1 MTMEREFGK
10 ALDEAL
16 GDGPPE
22 VARRVQRANVLEA
35 MHRVDRPLER
45 VRWELA
51 AGLLAVVIAASAVF
65 AWRGRDETAS
75 ASLRGGAQLAA
86 SSTVTSGEHA
96 ETIDFSDGSRV
107 LLEPRAAARV
117 VRLDRQHTELALKS
131 GKLEASVR
139 HREGASWTVVAGPYE
154 VHVVGTK
161 FTVDWQQA
169 NNAFRVA
176 VTEGRVRVT
185 GGELGERVVYLEPG
199 QQWEQAG
206 SPPAPAAPPAPPVAA
221 SPAPAETE
229 TVTELELE
237 PAPPSA
243 VSPQTLAPRSPRA
256 AASVP
261 PPDRAPTIAELTKS
275 GKYRDALELAEEQGF
290 ERVITELPEGELL
303 GLGNAARYTGQ
314 RGRARQAMLAVRDR
328 FSGRPAAGLAAL
340 YLARIAEQLDHN
352 PKEAARWL
360 RVFLAGSPTGSLAA
374 DARASLLSIL
384 LAAGDTPGAT
394 AVARDYLR
402 FHPTGPVA
410 DRARALVSRAD
421 SK

>member
-1 MTMEREFGK
+1 MTMEREFGR
-10 ALDEAL
+10 ALDDAL
-16 GDGPPE
+16 GDGPPD
-22 VARRVQRANVLEA
+22 VALRVQRANVLEA

-45 VRWELA
+45 VRWEFA
-51 AGLLAVVIAASAVF
+51 AGLLAVALVASALFVWQNRNE
-65 AWRGRDETAS
+65 AAS
-75 ASLRGGAQLAA
+75 ASLRGGAELVA

-117 VRLDRQHTELALKS
+117 VRLDRQYTELALKS
-131 GKLEASVR
+131 GKLEASVQ
-139 HREGASWTVVAGPYE
+139 HREGASWTIVAGPYE

-169 NNAFRVA
+169 SNAFRVA

-185 GGELGERVVYLEPG
+185 GGELGEHVVYLEPG
-199 QQWEQAG
+199 QQWERRDA
-206 SPPAPAAPPAPPVAA
+206 APAAPAPPAPPPPVAENA
-221 SPAPAETE
+221 EAEPEPALEAAPAP
-229 TVTELELE
+229 
-237 PAPPSA
+237 A
-243 VSPQTLAPRSPRA
+243 VSPQTVAPRSSRA
-256 AASVP
+256 VASAP
-261 PPDRAPTIAELTKS
+261 PPDRPPTIAELTKS
-275 GKYRDALELAEEQGF
+275 GKYRDALELAEQQGF
-290 ERVITELPEGELL
+290 ERVISELSEGELL

-384 LAAGDTPGAT
+384 LASGDTAGAT

-402 FHPTGPVA
+402 FHPNGPVA
-410 DRARALVSRAD
+410 DRARVLVTRAD

>member
-1 MTMEREFGK
+1 MTMEREFGR
-10 ALDEAL
+10 ALDDAL
-16 GDGPPE
+16 GDGPPD
-22 VARRVQRANVLEA
+22 VALRVQRANVLEA
-35 MHRVDRPLER
+35 MHRVDRPLQR

-51 AGLLAVVIAASAVF
+51 AGLLAVALAASTLFVWQNRNEAASASV
-65 AWRGRDETAS
+65 
-75 ASLRGGAQLAA
+75 RGGAELVA
-86 SSTVTSGEHA
+86 SSTVTSGEHT

-117 VRLDRQHTELALKS
+117 LRLDRQHTELALKS
-131 GKLEASVR
+131 GKLEASVQ
-139 HREGASWTVVAGPYE
+139 HREGASWTIVAGPYE

-169 NNAFRVA
+169 SNTFRVA

-199 QQWEQAG
+199 QEWERRDA
-206 SPPAPAAPPAPPVAA
+206 APAAPASPPLVAENAVPKPEPALEAAPP
-221 SPAPAETE
+221 P
-229 TVTELELE
+229 
-237 PAPPSA
+237 A
-243 VSPQTLAPRSPRA
+243 VSPQTVAPRSSRA
-256 AASVP
+256 VASARP
-261 PPDRAPTIAELTKS
+261 PERPPTIAELTKS
-275 GKYRDALELAEEQGF
+275 GKYRDALELAEQQGF
-290 ERVITELPEGELL
+290 ERVISELSEGELL
-303 GLGNAARYTGQ
+303 GLGNAARYAGQ

-384 LAAGDTPGAT
+384 LASGDTAGAT

-402 FHPTGPVA
+402 FHPNGPVA
-410 DRARALVSRAD
+410 DRARVLVTRAD

>member
-1 MTMEREFGK
+1 MTMEREFGR
-10 ALDEAL
+10 ALDDAL
-16 GDGPPE
+16 GDGPPD
-22 VARRVQRANVLEA
+22 VALRVQRANVLEA
-35 MHRVDRPLER
+35 MHRVDHPLER

-51 AGLLAVVIAASAVF
+51 AGLLAVVVAVSAVFVWQNRNEAASASV
-65 AWRGRDETAS
+65 
-75 ASLRGGAQLAA
+75 RGGAELVA
-86 SSTVTSGEHA
+86 SSTVTSGERA

-117 VRLDRQHTELALKS
+117 MRLDRQHTELALKS
-131 GKLEASVR
+131 GKLEASVQ
-139 HREGASWTVVAGPYE
+139 HREGASWTIVAGPYE

-169 NNAFRVA
+169 SNTFRVA

-199 QQWEQAG
+199 QQWERRDA
-206 SPPAPAAPPAPPVAA
+206 APVPPAPPPLVAERA
-221 SPAPAETE
+221 APIEPEPALEAAPAP
-229 TVTELELE
+229 
-237 PAPPSA
+237 A
-243 VSPQTLAPRSPRA
+243 VSPQTVAPRSSRA
-256 AASVP
+256 VASAATP
-261 PPDRAPTIAELTKS
+261 ERPPTIAELTKS
-275 GKYRDALELAEEQGF
+275 GKYRDALELAEQQGF
-290 ERVITELPEGELL
+290 ERVISELSEGELL

-384 LAAGDTPGAT
+384 LASGDTAGAT

-402 FHPTGPVA
+402 FHPNGPVA
-410 DRARALVSRAD
+410 DRAKVLVTRAD

>member
-1 MTMEREFGK
+1 MTMEREFGR
-10 ALDEAL
+10 ALDDAL
-16 GDGPPE
+16 GDGPPD
-22 VARRVQRANVLEA
+22 VALRVQRANVLEA

-45 VRWELA
+45 VRWEFA
-51 AGLLAVVIAASAVF
+51 AGLLAVALVASILFVWQNRNEA
-65 AWRGRDETAS
+65 AS
-75 ASLRGGAQLAA
+75 ASLRGGAELVA
-86 SSTVTSGEHA
+86 SSTVTSGDHA

-117 VRLDRQHTELALKS
+117 VRLDRQYTELALKS
-131 GKLEASVR
+131 GKLEASVQ
-139 HREGASWTVVAGPYE
+139 HREGASWTIVAGPYE

-169 NNAFRVA
+169 SNAFRVA

-185 GGELGERVVYLEPG
+185 GGELGEHVVYLEPG
-199 QQWEQAG
+199 QQWERRDA
-206 SPPAPAAPPAPPVAA
+206 APAPPAPPPPVAENA
-221 SPAPAETE
+221 EPEPEPALEAAPAP
-229 TVTELELE
+229 
-237 PAPPSA
+237 A
-243 VSPQTLAPRSPRA
+243 VSPQTVAPRSSRA
-256 AASVP
+256 VASAP
-261 PPDRAPTIAELTKS
+261 PPDRPPTIAELTKS
-275 GKYRDALELAEEQGF
+275 GKYRDALELAEQQGF
-290 ERVITELPEGELL
+290 ERVISELSEGELL

-384 LAAGDTPGAT
+384 LASGDTAGAT

-402 FHPTGPVA
+402 FHPSGPVA
-410 DRARALVSRAD
+410 DRARVLVTRAD

>member
-1 MTMEREFGK
+1 MTMEREFGR
-10 ALDEAL
+10 ALDDAL
-16 GDGPPE
+16 GDGPPD
-22 VARRVQRANVLEA
+22 VALRVQRANVLEA

-45 VRWELA
+45 VRWEFA
-51 AGLLAVVIAASAVF
+51 AGLLAVALVASALFVWQNRNE
-65 AWRGRDETAS
+65 AAS
-75 ASLRGGAQLAA
+75 ASLRGGAELVA

-117 VRLDRQHTELALKS
+117 VRLDRQYTELALKS
-131 GKLEASVR
+131 GKLEASVQ
-139 HREGASWTVVAGPYE
+139 HREGASWTIVAGPYE

-169 NNAFRVA
+169 SNAFRVA

-185 GGELGERVVYLEPG
+185 GGELGEHVVYLEPG
-199 QQWEQAG
+199 QQWERRDA
-206 SPPAPAAPPAPPVAA
+206 APAPPAPPPPVAENA
-221 SPAPAETE
+221 EAEPEPALEAAPAP
-229 TVTELELE
+229 
-237 PAPPSA
+237 A
-243 VSPQTLAPRSPRA
+243 VSPQTVAPRSSRA
-256 AASVP
+256 VASAP
-261 PPDRAPTIAELTKS
+261 PPDRPPTIAELTKS
-275 GKYRDALELAEEQGF
+275 GKYRDALELAEQQGF
-290 ERVITELPEGELL
+290 ERVISELSEGELL

-384 LAAGDTPGAT
+384 LASGDTAGAT

-402 FHPTGPVA
+402 FHPNGPVA
-410 DRARALVSRAD
+410 DRARVLVTRAD

>member
-1 MTMEREFGK
+1 MERELGK

-16 GDGPPE
+16 GDGPPD
-22 VARRVQRANVLEA
+22 VALRVQRANVLEA
-35 MHRVDRPLER
+35 MHRVDRPLGR

-51 AGLLAVVIAASAVF
+51 AGLLAVVVAASAVF
-65 AWRGRDETAS
+65 VLRNETAS
-75 ASLRGGAQLAA
+75 ASLRGGAELVA

-96 ETIDFSDGSRV
+96 ETIEFSDGSRV

-117 VRLDRQHTELALKS
+117 LRLDQQHTELALKR
-131 GKLEASVR
+131 GKLEANVR
-139 HREGASWTVVAGPYE
+139 HREGASWTIVAGPYE

-161 FTVDWQQA
+161 FTVDWQQPS
-169 NNAFRVA
+169 NTFRVA

-199 QQWEQAG
+199 QQWERRDA
-206 SPPAPAAPPAPPVAA
+206 PPAPLAAVSAAPAAPEP
-221 SPAPAETE
+221 
-229 TVTELELE
+229 ELE
-237 PAPPSA
+237 PAPEPELEPALEPAPPPA
-243 VSPQTLAPRSPRA
+243 VSPQIVAPRSPRA
-256 AASVP
+256 AASAP
-261 PPDRAPTIAELTKS
+261 PPDRPPTIAELTKS
-275 GKYRDALELAEEQGF
+275 GKYRDAVELAEQQGF
-290 ERVITELPEGELL
+290 ERVIRELPEGELL

-340 YLARIAEQLDHN
+340 YLARIAEQLEHD

-374 DARASLLSIL
+374 DARGSLLSLL
-384 LAAGDTPGAT
+384 LASGDTAGAT

-402 FHPTGPVA
+402 FHPTGPFA
-410 DRARALVSRAD
+410 DRARVLVTRAD

>member
-1 MTMEREFGK
+1 MTMEREFGR

-16 GDGPPE
+16 GDGPPD
-22 VARRVQRANVLEA
+22 VALRVQRANVLEA
-35 MHRVDRPLER
+35 MHRVDRPLQR

-51 AGLLAVVIAASAVF
+51 AGLLAVALAVSTLFVWQNRNEAASASV
-65 AWRGRDETAS
+65 
-75 ASLRGGAQLAA
+75 RGGGELIA
-86 SSTVTSGEHA
+86 SSMVTSGEHA

-117 VRLDRQHTELALKS
+117 VRLDRQSTELALKS
-131 GKLEASVR
+131 GKLEANVQ
-139 HREGASWTVVAGPYE
+139 HREGASWTIVAGPYE

-169 NNAFRVA
+169 SNAFRVA

-199 QQWEQAG
+199 QQWERRDA
-206 SPPAPAAPPAPPVAA
+206 APAAPASPPPVAENA
-221 SPAPAETE
+221 APEP
-229 TVTELELE
+229 E
-237 PAPPSA
+237 PALEA
-243 VSPQTLAPRSPRA
+243 
-256 AASVP
+256 VP
-261 PPDRAPTIAELTKS
+261 PPVGSPRTGPPRSSRAVASAPPPERPPTIAELTKS
-275 GKYRDALELAEEQGF
+275 GKYRDALELAEQHGF
-290 ERVITELPEGELL
+290 ERVLSELSEGELL

-384 LAAGDTPGAT
+384 LASGDTAGAT

-402 FHPTGPVA
+402 FHPNGPVA
-410 DRARALVSRAD
+410 DRARVLVTRAD

>member
-1 MTMEREFGK
+1 MTMEREFGR
-10 ALDEAL
+10 ALDDAL
-16 GDGPPE
+16 GDGPPD
-22 VARRVQRANVLEA
+22 VALRVQRANVLEA
-35 MHRVDRPLER
+35 MHRVDRPLQR

-51 AGLLAVVIAASAVF
+51 AGLLAVALAVSTLFVWQNRNEAASASV
-65 AWRGRDETAS
+65 
-75 ASLRGGAQLAA
+75 RGGGELIA
-86 SSTVTSGEHA
+86 SSMVTSGEHA

-117 VRLDRQHTELALKS
+117 VRLDRQSTELALKS
-131 GKLEASVR
+131 GKLEANVQ
-139 HREGASWTVVAGPYE
+139 HREGASWTIVAGPYE

-169 NNAFRVA
+169 SNAFRVA

-199 QQWEQAG
+199 QQWERRDA
-206 SPPAPAAPPAPPVAA
+206 APAAPASPPPVAENA
-221 SPAPAETE
+221 APEP
-229 TVTELELE
+229 E
-237 PAPPSA
+237 PALEA
-243 VSPQTLAPRSPRA
+243 
-256 AASVP
+256 VP
-261 PPDRAPTIAELTKS
+261 PPVGSPRTGPPRSSRAVASAPPPERPPTIAELTKS
-275 GKYRDALELAEEQGF
+275 GKYRDALELAEQHGF
-290 ERVITELPEGELL
+290 ERVLSELSEGELL

-384 LAAGDTPGAT
+384 LASGDTAGAT

-402 FHPTGPVA
+402 FHPNGPVA
-410 DRARALVSRAD
+410 DRARVLVTRAD

>member
-1 MTMEREFGK
+1 MTMEREFGR

-16 GDGPPE
+16 GDGPPD
-22 VARRVQRANVLEA
+22 VALRVQRANVLEA
-35 MHRVDRPLER
+35 MHRVDRPLQR

-51 AGLLAVVIAASAVF
+51 AGLLAVALAVSTLFVWQNRNEAASASV
-65 AWRGRDETAS
+65 
-75 ASLRGGAQLAA
+75 RGGGELIA
-86 SSTVTSGEHA
+86 SSMVTSGEHA

-117 VRLDRQHTELALKS
+117 VRLDRQYTELALKS
-131 GKLEASVR
+131 GKLEANVQ
-139 HREGASWTVVAGPYE
+139 HREGASWTIVAGPYE

-169 NNAFRVA
+169 SNTFRVA

-199 QQWEQAG
+199 QQWERRDA
-206 SPPAPAAPPAPPVAA
+206 APAAPASPPPVAENAAPEPALEAVPPPVGSPRTGAPRSSRAVA
-221 SPAPAETE
+221 S
-229 TVTELELE
+229 
-237 PAPPSA
+237 APPSER
-243 VSPQTLAPRSPRA
+243 P
-256 AASVP
+256 
-261 PPDRAPTIAELTKS
+261 PTIAELTKS
-275 GKYRDALELAEEQGF
+275 GKYRDALELAEQHGF
-290 ERVITELPEGELL
+290 ERVILELSEGELL

-384 LAAGDTPGAT
+384 LASGDTAGAT

-402 FHPTGPVA
+402 FHPNGPVA
-410 DRARALVSRAD
+410 DRARVLVTRAD

>member
-1 MTMEREFGK
+1 MTMERELGK
-10 ALDEAL
+10 ALDQAL

-22 VARRVQRANVLEA
+22 VALRVQRANVLEA
-35 MHRVDRPLER
+35 MHRVDRPLGR
-45 VRWELA
+45 LRWELA
-51 AGLLAVVIAASAVF
+51 AGLLAVVVAASVVLVL
-65 AWRGRDETAS
+65 RNRDDTAS
-75 ASLRGGAQLAA
+75 ASLRGGAELVA

-96 ETIDFSDGSRV
+96 QTIDFSDGSRV

-161 FTVDWQQA
+161 FTVDWQQPS
-169 NNAFRVA
+169 NTFRVA

-199 QQWEQAG
+199 QQWERRD
-206 SPPAPAAPPAPPVAA
+206 APPAPTVAVSA
-221 SPAPAETE
+221 VPSVPEP
-229 TVTELELE
+229 ELE
-237 PAPPSA
+237 PAPPPA
-243 VSPQTLAPRSPRA
+243 VSPQIVAPRSPRA
-256 AASVP
+256 AASAP
-261 PPDRAPTIAELTKS
+261 PPDRPPTIAELTKS
-275 GKYRDALELAEEQGF
+275 GKYRDAVELAEQQGF
-290 ERVITELPEGELL
+290 ERIIRELPEGELL

-340 YLARIAEQLDHN
+340 YLARIAEQLEHN

-374 DARASLLSIL
+374 DARGSLLSIL
-384 LAAGDTPGAT
+384 LASGDTAGAT

-402 FHPTGPVA
+402 FHPTGPFA
-410 DRARALVSRAD
+410 DRARVLVSRAD

>member
-1 MTMEREFGK
+1 MTMEREFGR
-10 ALDEAL
+10 ALDDAL
-16 GDGPPE
+16 GDGPPD
-22 VARRVQRANVLEA
+22 VALRVQRANVLEA

-45 VRWELA
+45 VRWEFA
-51 AGLLAVVIAASAVF
+51 AGLLAVALVASALFVWQNRNE
-65 AWRGRDETAS
+65 AAS
-75 ASLRGGAQLAA
+75 ASLRGGAELVA

-117 VRLDRQHTELALKS
+117 VRLDRQYTELALKS
-131 GKLEASVR
+131 GKLEASVQ
-139 HREGASWTVVAGPYE
+139 HREGASWTIVAGPYE

-169 NNAFRVA
+169 SNAFRVA

-185 GGELGERVVYLEPG
+185 GGELGEHVVYLEPG
-199 QQWEQAG
+199 QQWERRDA
-206 SPPAPAAPPAPPVAA
+206 APAAPAPPAPPPPVAENA
-221 SPAPAETE
+221 EPEPEPALEAAPAP
-229 TVTELELE
+229 
-237 PAPPSA
+237 A
-243 VSPQTLAPRSPRA
+243 VSPQTVAPRSSRA
-256 AASVP
+256 VASAP
-261 PPDRAPTIAELTKS
+261 PPDRPPTIAELTKS
-275 GKYRDALELAEEQGF
+275 GKYRDALELAEQQGF
-290 ERVITELPEGELL
+290 ERVISELSEGELL

-384 LAAGDTPGAT
+384 LASGDTAGAT

-402 FHPTGPVA
+402 FHPNGPVA
-410 DRARALVSRAD
+410 DRARVLVTRAD